1 MKQSDINTVR
11 KIAEALEEYNETL
24 SNIQDNEQSEA
35 LDQAIDDLSMV
46 IDDLYSAI
54 EE

>member
-1 MKQSDINTVR
+1 MKQSDINSLK
-11 KIAEALEEYNETL
+11 KIAESLEEYNETL
-24 SNIQDNEQSEA
+24 TNIQDREQSEA
-35 LDQAIDDLSMV
+35 LDQAIDDLSIV